1 MLQSDDPSRVARRLV
16 QFVREYIAL
25 NRDASGK
32 EELEKLGLRLEG
44 E

>member
-25 NRDASGK
+25 KQDASGK